1 MPALLPALYRTG
13 TGDADGDLAP
23 PRPDDAAFLRRELGL
38 GRLAKLEKWLWIAG
52 RPLPPR
58 PLHYQRVLRRDIVV
72 VEQMDLHLVWTAGQ
86 IYVKPVPRFLLEP
99 DFWRD
104 HLVDDPDLGPAAL
117 GFLFS
122 YAALVR
128 HESDFALAREKRLIP
143 AGVRWADWRAFV
155 AELLRDGGTGG
166 GGGRRIYDRVD
177 ARFHYGELRLSRLNK
192 LRFLHT
198 GTAYLPPW
206 DRYTDFFRDNFA
218 WLAATTVYIAVVLT
232 AMQVGISTKALSEDR
247 AFHAASYGFTVF
259 SILGPLV
266 GAFLILAVFLCVF
279 VLNWVKTLGFRNRR
293 LAHVRGPSGFGE

>member
-13 TGDADGDLAP
+13 PGEAESDLAP
-23 PRPDDAAFLRRELGL
+23 PRPDDAEFLQRELGL
-38 GRLAKLEKWLWIAG
+38 GRLAKLGNWLWIAG

-58 PLHYQRVLRRDIVV
+58 PLHYQRVLRREIVV
-72 VEQMDLHLVWTAGQ
+72 VEQMDLHLVWTAGE

-104 HLVDDPDLGPAAL
+104 HLAGPPELRRAAL

-128 HESDFALAREKRLIP
+128 HESDFALAREKRLLP
-143 AGVRWADWRAFV
+143 AGVRWADWRGFV
-155 AELLRDGGTGG
+155 AELLMRGAGD
-166 GGGRRIYDRVD
+166 RIYDRVD

-192 LRFLHT
+192 LQLLST
-198 GTAYLPPW
+198 AGAAAYLPSW
-206 DRYTDFFRDNFA
+206 DRYADFFRDNFA

-232 AMQVGISTKALSEDR
+232 AMQVGLATEALLDDR
-247 AFHAASYGFTVF
+247 AFQAATYGFTVF

-293 LAHVRGPSGFGE
+293 LAHIRG